1 MNTRS
6 LSPPFSGRAL
16 LLAVFALAFTLV
28 ASPGCTPSAR
38 NGPPVTVT
46 QTDPDRPTSQLDTV
60 AQVADTL
67 EWVLPSMR
75 ALVPLLP
82 VAHDGQMIALASVN
96 EAIEVNR
103 DLQAAV
109 AVARRARD
117 QPWDR
122 CATHAVL
129 TRLKDHLL
137 TLARDLAAVGFA
149 IPPEVERVLGVVG
162 GVEDALL
169 GPCDPSSPDVGPA
182 ITHELTRLRA
192 PPRALRPFPALDPS
206 VHDGPTR

>member
-1 MNTRS
+1 MNARS
-6 LSPPFSGRAL
+6 LSPPFSSRAL
-16 LLAVFALAFTLV
+16 VFALLAAVALV
-28 ASPGCTPSAR
+28 LPLGCSHATRASPTS
-38 NGPPVTVT
+38 VT
-46 QTDPDRPTSQLDTV
+46 QSDPDRPTSQLDTV

-82 VAHDGQMIALASVN
+82 VEHEGQMVALAAVN

-109 AVARRARD
+109 DVARRTRD
-117 QPWDR
+117 RPWDK
-122 CATHAVL
+122 CATHTIL

-137 TLARDLAAVGFA
+137 TLARDLAGVGFA
-149 IPPEVERVLGVVG
+149 VPPEVERVLGVVG

-169 GPCDPSSPDVGPA
+169 GPCDPSSPDVGSA

-192 PPRALRPFPALDPS
+192 PPRMLRPFPALDPS